1 MNLSRHVLTLMD
13 TPKDTEAQTGDAWPF
28 AARALIDSLLRENA
42 DLRTEIKKLN
52 ERIEL
57 AEQTASQDVLT
68 PTLNRRAFVHEM
80 TRAMADCRRYGEEA
94 SLIFL
99 DMDGFKAVNDTYGHA
114 AGDAALIYVAET
126 LKSNIREGDS
136 VGRIGGD
143 EFAVLLRHADADIA
157 RAKAGKLEA
166 ELEIGT
172 FAHGGLYLKI
182 GGSFGVRAYENHHS
196 AEAWLAEADAAMFL
210 VKKSSR

>member
-1 MNLSRHVLTLMD
+1 MNLSQHANIMD
-13 TPKDTEAQTGDAWPF
+13 VPAEARTSETWPF

-42 DLRTEIKKLN
+42 ELKAELQMLG
-52 ERIEL
+52 ERIEV

-99 DMDGFKAVNDTYGHA
+99 DMDGFKSINDSYGHA

-143 EFAVLLRHADADIA
+143 EFAVLLRHADAEIA
-157 RAKAGKLEA
+157 RAKAYKLAA
-166 ELEIGT
+166 ELELGT
-172 FAHGGLYLKI
+172 FAFDGLYLKT
-182 GGSFGVRAYENHHS
+182 GGSFGIRAFEGHHS
-196 AEAWLAEADAAMFL
+196 AEAWLAEADAAMFIA
-210 VKKSSR
+210 KKSSR